1 MGDEG
6 IVAARDPEDGSTS
19 ARHVAARLLRG
30 PFRDIGRLTDEMT
43 GDPGTLG
50 GKKGA
55 ALVHRLRVTLRRAEV
70 ALRLVQPLCAQRE
83 SRKARRRIGDL
94 RRVAGKV
101 RDADVALSMLGE
113 LKDRATGRAREA
125 VHATTVLLEG
135 ERTRARQALVEQAA
149 QCAPRAWREMA
160 TGVWSTAQRSR
171 NARVRTLVD
180 LAARALAEEGLALL
194 ASGAMPRGRQ
204 VHALRLVVKRLR
216 YAMETRGKWADPEDL
231 EVLADAQRRIG
242 EFGDA
247 EALHARVAALAR
259 SGDRDGPQARLAS
272 RCGRLVALRERE
284 LERWWDESHGAR
296 LAGVLG
302 RWAGPPPDLGDD
314 ALSLGADAKG
324 VLSGGCLAVVDV
336 GSASVRSLLVRG
348 EPRGTYSRLGQDR
361 ASTRLGEG
369 AGPDGALGERAMS
382 RTLAGVR
389 TLVANARK
397 AGADVVFAFATAA
410 MRDAPNAGEFARRL
424 RADAGV
430 EVRVLGHRDEGRLAF
445 LGASTEIDLSTG
457 DAVVFDL
464 GGGSLEVVQSRRGVV
479 VANESLPLG
488 AVRLTHRFGS
498 EGTAEAVAAMRAHV
512 AREIARRVHLVV
524 ERGALVVGIGGT
536 VRTLRAMAKAC
547 DAHSGRGVD
556 REVVGRM
563 IGEVARRTVAERRQ
577 MGGLPADRADIILP
591 GLIVV
596 DELLERVGGDHVEA
610 CRAGLREGVAMELIQ
625 RASQEATRSAG
636 VRTARALERTC
647 DQDVPHSQ
655 HVARLARSL
664 FDQAVKLAPQ
674 VWSDAD
680 RRRERTLLHVA
691 SLLHDTGILVSYR
704 GHHKHSAQIIRNA
717 WLGGLAE
724 REREVVA
731 LVARYHRRRGPR
743 RHDEGYG
750 ELGRAEQRVVDRLAA
765 ILRVADGLDRTHD
778 QRVRSASLS
787 RKDGA
792 WRLDAQSE
800 QDATECVDAA
810 LSKGDLFERVMGGV
824 LERGT
829 AAEPRGVAR

>member
-1 MGDEG
+1 MA
-6 IVAARDPEDGSTS
+6 VRDPEDGSTS
-19 ARHVAARLLRG
+19 ARRVAARLLRG
-30 PFRDIGRLTDEMT
+30 PFRDIGRLTDEIT
-43 GDPGTLG
+43 GDPGSLG

-70 ALRLVQPLCAQRE
+70 ALLLVRPLCVERG
-83 SRKARRRIGDL
+83 SRKARRRIRDL
-94 RRVAGKV
+94 RRGAGKV
-101 RDADVALSMLGE
+101 RDADVALVMLGE
-113 LKDRATGRAREA
+113 VQERATGRAREA
-125 VHATTVLLEG
+125 VHAATVLIEG
-135 ERTRARQALVEQAA
+135 ERARARQALVEQAA
-149 QCAPRAWREMA
+149 QCAPRAWRA
-160 TGVWSTAQRSR
+160 LGAGVWSTARRSR
-171 NARVRTLVD
+171 NARAETLID
-180 LAARALAEEGLALL
+180 LAARGLAEDGLALL
-194 ASGAMPRGRQ
+194 GPGAMPRGRQ

-216 YAMETRGKWADPEDL
+216 YAMEAPGKRGDPHDL
-231 EVLADAQRRIG
+231 GVLAETQRRIG
-242 EFGDA
+242 ELGDA
-247 EALHARVAALAR
+247 QALSARVAALAR
-259 SGDRDGPQARLAS
+259 SGDKDGPQARLAS
-272 RCGRLVALRERE
+272 RCGRLVVLRERE
-284 LERWWDESHGAR
+284 LERWWDAGHGAS
-296 LAGVLG
+296 LAGVLA

-314 ALSLGADAKG
+314 ALSLGDDGKG

-369 AGPDGALGERAMS
+369 AGPDGTLAERAMG
-382 RTLAGVR
+382 RTLTGVR
-389 TLVANARK
+389 TVLAGARK

-424 RADAGV
+424 RMDAGV

-445 LGASTEIDLSTG
+445 LGASTEVDLTTG

-488 AVRLTHRFGS
+488 AVRVTHRFGS
-498 EGTAEAVAAMRAHV
+498 EGTAEALAAMRAH
-512 AREIARRVHLVV
+512 AGREIARRVHLVV

-536 VRTLRAMAKAC
+536 VRTLRAMAKAR

-556 REVVGRM
+556 REVLRKL
-563 IGEVARRTVAERRQ
+563 IGEVARRSLDERRE
-577 MGGLPADRADIILP
+577 MEGLPADRADIILA
-591 GLIVV
+591 GLVVV
-596 DELLERVGGDHVEA
+596 DELLERVGGDRVQA
-610 CRAGLREGVAMELIQ
+610 CRAGLREGVATELIQ

-636 VRTARALERTC
+636 VRTAKVLERAC

-664 FDQAVKLAPQ
+664 FDQAVGRAPE
-674 VWSDAD
+674 VWRDAD
-680 RRRERTLLHVA
+680 PRRERTLLHVA

-704 GHHKHSAQIIRNA
+704 GHHKHSAQIVRNA
-717 WLGGLAE
+717 WLGGLTE

-750 ELGRAEQRVVDRLAA
+750 ELGRHERRQVDRLAA

-778 QRVRSASLS
+778 QRVRSANLS
-787 RKDGA
+787 RVDGA
-792 WRLDAQSE
+792 WRLRVQSE
-800 QDATECVDAA
+800 QDATECVEAA
-810 LSKGDLFERVMGGV
+810 LLKGDLFERVMGGA
-824 LERGT
+824 LTR
-829 AAEPRGVAR
+829 AAAPQSRAAAR